1 MHEFASIAIGAI
13 GGFLPAILWL
23 WFWLHEDRA
32 HPEPRSLILLAFLA
46 GLCAVPLVIPL
57 QKISQVGLEALGVS
71 AGSLGVYIAWSFL
84 EEITKYT
91 VAWFA
96 VLRRRA
102 VDEPIDMVVYMI
114 VVALGFAA
122 AENALFLLSPLSGDT
137 YTAMILTGNF
147 RFIGAT
153 LLHTLASA
161 SVGVVLAFSFYKPRH
176 TRTLWAI
183 LGVILAGALHSA
195 FNFLIL
201 HTPGTQLLRTFTVV
215 WIGVVVL
222 LAIIERVKK
231 VHRKY

>member
-1 MHEFASIAIGAI
+1 MHEFASIAIGAV

-23 WFWLHEDRA
+23 WFWLHEDRT

-57 QKISQVGLEALGVS
+57 QKISQVGLEALGV
-71 AGSLGVYIAWSFL
+71 ATGSLGVYIVWSFL
-84 EEITKYT
+84 EEITKYA

-102 VDEPIDMVVYMI
+102 ADEPIDMVVYMI

-122 AENALFLLSPLSGDT
+122 AENALFLLSPLGGDT
-137 YTAMILTGNF
+137 YTAMLLTGNF

-161 SVGVVLAFSFYKPRH
+161 SVGVILAFSFYQPRR
-176 TRTLWAI
+176 TRRMWAI
-183 LGVILAGALHSA
+183 VGVILAGTLHSA

-201 HTPGTQLLRTFTVV
+201 QTPGTQLLRTFTVV